1 MMMSV
6 EETLEDILSINPDEL
21 LPIVREEDDKWP
33 SQKEISAQLEEAGK
47 ISKEAG
53 GERMGIEAR
62 TTSIDKK
69 RITPDRRKEARI
81 DLDMKKKKDEEKK
94 DRRGQSNSL
103 KGSDTKHKVEVSPVR

>member
-33 SQKEISAQLEEAGK
+33 SQKEISAQLEV
-47 ISKEAG
+47 SKEAG
-53 GERMGIEAR
+53 GERMGMEAR
-62 TTSIDKK
+62 TTSTDKK
-69 RITPDRRKEARI
+69 RITPDRRKETRI

-94 DRRGQSNSL
+94 DRRSQSNSL
-103 KGSDTKHKVEVSPVR
+103 KGSDTKHKVEVSPVS